1 MYEIVSL
8 ADVKSWLNISGSGDD
23 DLLNSFR
30 AAVTAFVETYIGK
43 KIVMRQFTEYYD
55 GTGKNKLL
63 LRNYPAYVVYDT
75 TTSPEEPTNIT
86 VHDDIDREFDDT
98 TLIDASDL
106 IVYPDIGQIGLY
118 DDEASFYKAVQN
130 VKVEYWA
137 GYTRFNVISG
147 QNNYL
152 DIKEGTG
159 SEINI
164 AVDEAKTRDTVW
176 LGYSAED
183 LASAIQSALNDDDNT
198 ALTYTVSYSHATQ
211 KFTVAATSTF
221 SLLFN
226 TGTNSQK
233 SMATLLGF
241 NGDDKTGSSSYTSD
255 DVVIGVPSDITLAC
269 QQLVDQM
276 WQMAPKGKGLLLQLS
291 KSMANG
297 MGSMSNIV
305 DKLPPVAR
313 EILDGYRREMF

>member
-8 ADVKSWLNISGSGDD
+8 ADIKSWLGITGSSQD
-23 DLLNSFR
+23 DLFNQFR
-30 AAVTAFVETYIGK
+30 QAVTLIVENYIGK
-43 KIVMRQFTEYYD
+43 KVVTRQFTEYYD
-55 GTGKNKLL
+55 GTGMSKLL
-63 LRNYPAYVVYDT
+63 LRNYPVYVVYDT
-75 TTSPEEPTNIT
+75 TTLPEEPTNIT

-152 DIKEGTG
+152 DVKEGSG

-164 AVDEAKTRDTVW
+164 AIDEAKTRGTVW
-176 LGYSAED
+176 PGYSAED
-183 LASAIQSALNDDDNT
+183 LASAIQSALNDDSNT
-198 ALTYTVSYSHATQ
+198 ALTYTVTYSHVTQ
-211 KFTVAATSTF
+211 KFTVAATGTF
-221 SLLFN
+221 SLLFS
-226 TGTNSQK
+226 TGTNSSK

-241 NGDDKTGSSSYTSD
+241 SGDDKTGSSSYTSD
-255 DVVIGVPSDITLAC
+255 DVVIGVPDDLTLAC
-269 QQLVDQM
+269 QQIVDQM
-276 WQMAPKGKGLLLQLS
+276 WQQAASGKGLLLQLS
-291 KSMANG
+291 KSLPNG
-297 MGSMSNIV
+297 MGAMRNIV
-305 DKLPPVAR
+305 DELPPIAR
-313 EILDGYRREMF
+313 NILDFYRREYL